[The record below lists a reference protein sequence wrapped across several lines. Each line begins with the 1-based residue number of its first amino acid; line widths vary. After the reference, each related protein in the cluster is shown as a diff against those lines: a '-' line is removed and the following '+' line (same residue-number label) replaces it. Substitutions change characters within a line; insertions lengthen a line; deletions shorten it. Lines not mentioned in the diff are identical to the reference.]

1 MAKSDKDDTVDSILR
16 ARDVGT
22 DESASGLCRLAGR
35 LSPQGDGLVRFYPTC
50 DTGVWLEID
59 SRDIVEHIEDA
70 DPAKPSTIVV
80 QEQALMS
87 LRMDVTAS
95 AVRSLL
101 AAAASDRSRPDWRS
115 APRVRAQGCARRTI
129 GMRKAPPSL
138 S

>member
-1 MAKSDKDDTVDSILR
+1 MAQRDTDDTVDSIFR
-16 ARDVGT
+16 ARDAAPDVGA
-22 DESASGLCRLAGR
+22 ELCRLVGR
-35 LSPQGDGLVRFYPTC
+35 LSAQGDGLVRFYPTC
-50 DTGVWLEID
+50 DTGVWLEI
-59 SRDIVEHIEDA
+59 SSGDIVERIEHA

-80 QEQALMS
+80 QEQARMS

-101 AAAASDRSRPDWRS
+101 AAAASDRARPDWRS
-115 APRVRAQGCARRTI
+115 APRVRAQASARRTI

>member
-1 MAKSDKDDTVDSILR
+1 MAQRDDDDTVDSIFR
-16 ARDVGT
+16 ARDAGA
-22 DESASGLCRLAGR
+22 DESAGELCRLVGS
-35 LSPQGDGLVRFYPTC
+35 LSPQGDGLIRFYPTG
-50 DTGVWLEID
+50 DKGVWLEIN
-59 SRDIVEHIEDA
+59 SRDIVEHIEEA

-101 AAAASDRSRPDWRS
+101 AAAASDGSRPDWRS
-115 APRVRAQGCARRTI
+115 APRVRSHGSARRTI